1 MSHAMN
7 DDEVITE
14 LKKMVA
20 FIRQEAVEKARE
32 IQVKADEEFAIEKA
46 KIVRQE
52 GMNLDS
58 QYEKKMKQVEVSQRI
73 TKSNQSNKARLQVLK
88 SREEHLQNLFTSA
101 QDQLTK
107 LSSNEKTYKKLL
119 CKLLVEGLLI
129 LHENAVEV
137 EARSGDVQTIQGLLD
152 DAIKQYKD
160 TTGRDT
166 RVHVSDGLSK
176 DCAGG
181 FVMTAKNG
189 KIRLDNTLEQRL
201 KLLEEQMLPEIRFAL
216 FGPNKHR
223 KFFT

>member
-1 MSHAMN
+1 M
-7 DDEVITE
+7 
-14 LKKMVA
+14 
-20 FIRQEAVEKARE
+20 
-32 IQVKADEEFAIEKA
+32 
-46 KIVRQE
+46 
-52 GMNLDS
+52 
-58 QYEKKMKQVEVSQRI
+58 
-73 TKSNQSNKARLQVLK
+73 LK

-107 LSSNEKTYKKLL
+107 LSSNEKAYKKLL

-201 KLLEEQMLPEIRFAL
+201 KLLEEQVRIEIHTIFFFLVCVFVRTANLADVTGNPICLVWSKQASQVRVRCHFL
-216 FGPNKHR
+216 CLCTYSCLR
-223 KFFT
+223 FFT